1 MQRNEFS
8 RSFLKSRVNN
18 STLLKCLLVI
28 PALNFPFFFPV
39 GIANGPVPK
48 LNFWLL
54 AALLCTSEW
63 RFSSS
68 HVRGCRFL
76 YISCIL
82 DVCGFTVAAPV
93 WQHVLRCNDHPGKI
107 NLAFTSLPV
116 PFQMSSSLTS
126 LPPRH
131 LKLRFRPFHCFDTHK
146 LLFKSS
152 LRGKSGPT
160 AHPGSSSESERTILY
175 TGLFRAVRTIF
186 PSIGRRNK
194 RGRVQSAL
202 KGPRE
207 PICDFSLPAR
217 TGNEGDGFAIRKFSP
232 SFRIRGLNFPKTHL
246 IHSPLLEGY
255 LVLTP
260 LNIDLH
266 AHRHAASPRFSIRCL

>member
-1 MQRNEFS
+1 M
-8 RSFLKSRVNN
+8 
-18 STLLKCLLVI
+18 
-28 PALNFPFFFPV
+28 PFGDSCSQLSIFFPV
-39 GIANGPVPK
+39 GIANGPAPK

-54 AALLCTSEW
+54 AALHARLNGAFPAPTCAAADFFT
-63 RFSSS
+63 F
-68 HVRGCRFL
+68 HVYRMFVGL
-76 YISCIL
+76 QY
-82 DVCGFTVAAPV
+82 
-93 WQHVLRCNDHPGKI
+93 VLRFIDHSENQSSLI
-107 NLAFTSLPV
+107 FTSLRV

-131 LKLRFRPFHCFDTHK
+131 LKPRFRPFHCFDTHR

-160 AHPGSSSESERTILY
+160 AHPGNSSESEHTILY

-186 PSIGRRNK
+186 PSIERRNK
-194 RGRVQSAL
+194 RGRPQSAL
-202 KGPRE
+202 KVPRE

-246 IHSPLLEGY
+246 IHPPLLEGY

-266 AHRHAASPRFSIRCL
+266 AHRHAASPRFSIRCS

>member
-28 PALNFPFFFPV
+28 PALNFPFFSCWNCKWTRAEAQF
-39 GIANGPVPK
+39 
-48 LNFWLL
+48 L
-54 AALLCTSEW
+54 ASRSPSCTSEW
-63 RFSSS
+63 SFSSP

-76 YISCIL
+76 YISCIW
-82 DVCGFTVAAPV
+82 DVCGFTVA
-93 WQHVLRCNDHPGKI
+93 WQHVLRFIDHSENQSSLI
-107 NLAFTSLPV
+107 FTSLRV
-116 PFQMSSSLTS
+116 PFQRSSSLTS

-131 LKLRFRPFHCFDTHK
+131 LKPRFRPFHCFDTHK

-160 AHPGSSSESERTILY
+160 AHPGNSSESEHTILY
-175 TGLFRAVRTIF
+175 TGLFWAVRTIF
-186 PSIGRRNK
+186 PSIERQNK
-194 RGRVQSAL
+194 RGRAQSAL
-202 KGPRE
+202 KVPRE

-266 AHRHAASPRFSIRCL
+266 AHRHAASPRFSIRCS